1 MPEHEADP
9 AHSLR
14 GRSAP
19 PFSAKNQHGEQVSLE
34 LLRGSSILLVFFP
47 YAFTGV
53 CTGELTA
60 LTSRVPDFSDA
71 GVRVLGC
78 STDTMYALR
87 VFADTERLRFDL
99 ISDHWPHG
107 AIAQRYGVFDGER
120 GCARRGSFLL
130 DADQVVRWSVVN
142 PLREARDV
150 EEALSAAR
158 SW

>member
-1 MPEHEADP
+1 MPVHEADE

-19 PFSAKNQHGEQVSLE
+19 AFSARNQHGEQVSLD
-34 LLRGSSILLVFFP
+34 LLQGSAVLLVFFP

-53 CTGELTA
+53 CTGELTT
-60 LTSRVPDFSDA
+60 LTSRLPDFSDA

-87 VFADTERLRFDL
+87 VFADTERLGFDL
-99 ISDHWPHG
+99 LSDHWPHG
-107 AIAQRYGVFDGER
+107 AIAQSYGVFDPDR

-130 DADQVVRWSVVN
+130 DADQMVRWSVLN
-142 PLREARDV
+142 PLGEARDV
-150 EEALSAAR
+150 EDALSAAR
-158 SW
+158 SL